1 MALTDTK
8 HINYKIAG
16 VHLLLWG
23 LYLLSEFLANLY
35 HYPEDAHG
43 QLLRD
48 TLLSLPILMG
58 ATYFIAYSLVPRYLR
73 RRKLWLFT
81 GFTLLVAV
89 AVFWSRVYWLAGIN
103 YLESG
108 EFQTFPPSK
117 ILKNVIRDYS
127 IIALGVCLKIIDDW
141 YRKDRLARELQRAR
155 MEAELQLLRGQLHP
169 HFLFNTL
176 NNLYGLAL
184 RRSDQTAHG
193 IHRLS
198 QMLDYLLYS
207 SKQESVSLR
216 REIEFLNDYLELE
229 RLRYGERLHIQLHL
243 PEQIPDLSIAPLL
256 FLPFVENAFKHG
268 GKNREGQF
276 QIEVSLDI
284 RKDRQLLFTLKNTV
298 NPGSASAKKQGGIGL
313 KNIRQRLDHLYP
325 DRHAL
330 YIEENPECFRVE
342 MGLDAGG

>member
-1 MALTDTK
+1 MALTDKK
-8 HINYKIAG
+8 HINYKVAG
-16 VHLLLWG
+16 VHIFLWG
-23 LYLLSEFLANLY
+23 FYLLSEFLANLY
-35 HYPEDAHG
+35 HYPEGAYG

-48 TLLSLPILMG
+48 TLLSLPILMS
-58 ATYFIAYSLVPRYLR
+58 ATYFIAYSLVPHYLR
-73 RRKLWLFT
+73 RRKLWLFA

-89 AVFWSRVYWLAGIN
+89 AVFWGRVYWLAGIN

-108 EFQTFPPSK
+108 QFQTFPPSK

-141 YRKDRLARELQRAR
+141 YRKDRLTRELQRAN

-184 RRSDQTAHG
+184 RRSEKTAGG

-216 REIEFLNDYLELE
+216 REIDFLKDYFELE
-229 RLRYGERLHIQLHL
+229 RLRHGDHL
-243 PEQIPDLSIAPLL
+243 KVHLNFPKHIPDLSIAPLL

-276 QIEVSLDI
+276 RIEVSLDI
-284 RKDRQLLFTLKNTV
+284 RKDRQLFFTLKNTV
-298 NPGSASAKKQGGIGL
+298 NPRSGSAKKPGGIGL
-313 KNIRQRLDHLYP
+313 KNIRQRLAHLYP
-325 DRHAL
+325 RRHEL
-330 YIEENPECFRVE
+330 CIEEKPECFRVE

>member
-8 HINYKIAG
+8 HINYKVVG
-16 VHLLLWG
+16 VHLFLWG

-35 HYPEDAHG
+35 HYPEGAYG

-58 ATYFIAYSLVPRYLR
+58 ATYLIAYFLVPRYLR

-89 AVFWSRVYWLAGIN
+89 VVFWSRVYWLAGIN
-103 YLESG
+103 YLENG
-108 EFQTFPPSK
+108 QFQTFPPSK

-141 YRKDRLARELQRAR
+141 YRKDRLARQLQRAK

-184 RRSDQTAHG
+184 RRSDRTAGG

-207 SKQESVSLR
+207 SKQETVSLQ
-216 REIEFLNDYLELE
+216 REIDFLKDYLALE
-229 RLRYGERLHIQLHL
+229 RLRYGDRLQVQLHF
-243 PEQIPDLSIAPLL
+243 PENIPDLSIAPLL

-268 GKNREGQF
+268 GKNREGRF
-276 QIEVSLDI
+276 QIEASLEVKKR
-284 RKDRQLLFTLKNTV
+284 RKLVFTLKNTV
-298 NPGSASAKKQGGIGL
+298 NPGSAAAKKQGGIGL

-325 DRHAL
+325 NRHSL
-330 YIEENPECFRVE
+330 YIEEKPDCFRME
-342 MGLDAGG
+342 MVLDA